1 MRRQM
6 VECEDGRRRQAR
18 LYGETWMEEGHE
30 DHEPESRECLSCQG
44 TNPYDARFCCYC
56 GNELHELSQ
65 EKKGNADQAEEI
77 YSITQAAVRV
87 KGKHVHGEA
96 WFGCDTGIWYFLSSP
111 EDKNHNLLP
120 RSLERPEGA
129 KRPLMRPSMVRAE

>member
-30 DHEPESRECLSCQG
+30 DHEPQKRECLTCQG

-65 EKKGNADQAEEI
+65 EKKGRADQREEI
-77 YSITQAAVRV
+77 FTITKAAVRV

-96 WFGCDTGIWYFLSSP
+96 WFGCDTGIWYFLTSP

-120 RSLERPEGA
+120 RSRKRPEGS
-129 KRPLMRPSMVRAE
+129 KRTLIRPSSVRTR

>member
-1 MRRQM
+1 M

-18 LYGETWMEEGHE
+18 LYGEALMEEGHE
-30 DHEPESRECLSCQG
+30 DHEPERRECSSCQG

-56 GNELHELSQ
+56 GDELKELSQ
-65 EKKGNADQAEEI
+65 EKKGRADQGEEI
-77 YSITQAAVRV
+77 FTRAKAAVRV

-96 WFGCDTGIWYFLSSP
+96 WFSCNTGIWYFLSSP

-120 RSLERPEGA
+120 RRRERPEGA
-129 KRPLMRPSMVRAE
+129 KRPLMRPSMLRAE